1 MTRFIR
7 SLMIAAA
14 VTFAIPAALPAAAE
28 NLSPKAFYGAY
39 SGTGIARSKD
49 SFYFGITMRD
59 LDVEIRPSGEDGFSV
74 SWTTVLRQGGT
85 PENPDVRKKTTKI
98 DFKPTA
104 NPKTWKA
111 VNRTDAYSEEGMS
124 WARISGQTMTT
135 YIMTI
140 SKNGKY
146 NIQSYARTVSGRGM
160 DLEFTRIKDGD
171 TTRTVKAKLVKQT
184 K

>member
-1 MTRFIR
+1 MKHVFR
-7 SLMIAAA
+7 SLMLVAALAIIVPAA
-14 VTFAIPAALPAAAE
+14 VPAAAE
-28 NLSPKAFYGAY
+28 NLTPKAFYGVY

-59 LDVEIRPSGEDGFSV
+59 LDVEIRPEGDGFTV

-98 DFKPTA
+98 AFKPSD

-111 VNRTDAYSEEGMS
+111 VDRTDPYSPEGMS
-124 WARISGQTMTT
+124 WVRISGRTMTT

-146 NIQSYARTVSGRGM
+146 NLQSYARTISGRGM
-160 DLEFTRIKDGD
+160 DLEFTRIKDGE
-171 TTRTVKAKLVKQT
+171 TTRTVKAKLVKQAN
-184 K
+184 